1 MLGISQTLHKH
12 NLHNIL
18 KFNLQEI
25 DIIPMSGNVYF
36 VNNSK
41 KKIQLVSMELA
52 FVNYRFEITIKVRN
66 NQ

>member
-1 MLGISQTLHKH
+1 MLGISQLLHKH

-18 KFNLQEI
+18 KFHLQEI

-41 KKIQLVSMELA
+41 KKFNWFQWNWRS
-52 FVNYRFEITIKVRN
+52 
-66 NQ
+66 